1 MRTKTGIILAVAGAA
16 IGVIAGRI
24 MENMSAEKDLSER
37 IDNTGSKD
45 LEDYLYEHYYGADFS
60 DEDDKSEDE
69 IPESDITD
77 NVAERKLNGEFKSLK
92 DFIERVKIKP
102 NEREKDVNE
111 DPEGNDTDK
120 AVSFIVIDWKNGR
133 PVPTKMTVEEFE
145 KKYGGL

>member
-1 MRTKTGIILAVAGAA
+1 MRTKTGIILAVAGTA

-24 MENMSAEKDLSER
+24 MESMSAEKDLSER

-69 IPESDITD
+69 TPESDITD

-120 AVSFIVIDWKNGR
+120 TVSFIVIDWKNGR